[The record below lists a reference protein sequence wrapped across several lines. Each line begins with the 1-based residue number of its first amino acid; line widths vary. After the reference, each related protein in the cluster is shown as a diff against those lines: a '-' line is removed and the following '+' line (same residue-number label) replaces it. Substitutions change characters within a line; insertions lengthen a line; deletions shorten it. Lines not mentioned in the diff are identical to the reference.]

1 MAQQNM
7 QVEKLEKE
15 EFKVA
20 TIENSSEKAS
30 MKFEAIMDDKAEAF
44 TDLLTTAYNNR
55 DSMNPDEYI
64 DAIGKDE
71 LSSLDKMSDSL
82 KTPLAKIAG
91 GDSHGDQVGN
101 VLLNLK
107 TEVDKINPNKFD
119 LNVNWFG
126 RLVEKVTGSS
136 KVSKYFAKFQN
147 ANQIIEDIMQSLEE
161 GKFALKN
168 SNKIY
173 TSDKQRYYKTA
184 KALEKK
190 IEKLLAVDA
199 GIEERIKDKDDEESR
214 YIQEEVLFP
223 LRQKI
228 QDLQQVLIVTQQGV
242 TSINILLKNNKT
254 LIKSVDRA
262 QNVTKHALVIGVSI
276 AIGLQQQ
283 KKTLEAVQSA
293 NTASEDLLVANSEA
307 LKTQGVEIQKQ
318 SANAVLSIDKMQL
331 AFENTIQAIEDVEEF
346 KRASLEPMKGAIAE
360 LKTLSDNVSNKI
372 EKIESNKGKDML
384 TEALIDANKD
394 N

>member
-55 DSMNPDEYI
+55 DSMNLDEYI

-190 IEKLLAVDA
+190 IEELLAVDA

-318 SANAVLSIDKMQL
+318 SANAVLSIDKLQL
-331 AFENTIQAIEDVEEF
+331 AFENTIQAIEDVEDF

-372 EKIESNKGKDML
+372 EKIESNKGEDML
-384 TEALIDANKD
+384 TEALIDAKKD